1 MDQKIKLNYFIF
13 YQLIVSLIQALAI
26 VKVKIMI
33 KNINYDFFAG
43 MAYVVGLLLMYINDE
58 ETVFWCF
65 TYLLNSENHLHKVYE
80 ASLNK

>member
-1 MDQKIKLNYFIF
+1 
-13 YQLIVSLIQALAI
+13 
-26 VKVKIMI
+26 MI
-33 KNINYDFFAG
+33 FFAG

-65 TYLLNSENHLHKVYE
+65 TYLLNSENHLHNVYE